1 MYHLFCPKEIFL
13 TFTIFLTYGV
23 LNTCSKYTYFYIS
36 KTITLYTFLLV
47 FKIVES
53 LQCTLKPIAFS
64 KSSSI
69 NDELNESINLWNKL
83 PDEIVKTILLNAI
96 GSFSNAIQNYYCIM
110 ETCSRFQIVKQKGK
124 RLLPRVYIDTYEKF
138 EHSSKQK
145 MIEVSV
151 GKLTK
156 LLGQNSGLLLNISK
170 KKNGIQRSLFF
181 VKKNICGMSY
191 AKGTGKKL
199 SSHLLKKKTYRFGC
213 KMSFFI

>member
-1 MYHLFCPKEIFL
+1 
-13 TFTIFLTYGV
+13 
-23 LNTCSKYTYFYIS
+23 
-36 KTITLYTFLLV
+36 
-47 FKIVES
+47 
-53 LQCTLKPIAFS
+53 
-64 KSSSI
+64 
-69 NDELNESINLWNKL
+69 
-83 PDEIVKTILLNAI
+83 
-96 GSFSNAIQNYYCIM
+96 M

-124 RLLPRVYIDTYEKF
+124 RLLPRVYIDTHEKF

-170 KKNGIQRSLFF
+170 KKSGIQRSLFF

-199 SSHLLKKKTYRFGC
+199 SSHLLKKKTYRFGS